1 MKKIFLT
8 FLAGMLASQVWAIA
22 GLSVT
27 NLRVDGV
34 VNPVGVDKEQPILS
48 WSVDDGNLKGVK
60 QTMFQVQIYSNARCT
75 QRVWN
80 SRSQRSTDSWI
91 MAPVFEGVATRYYW
105 TVTVSDNK
113 GRRVISKPAS
123 FVTGLNGTGWDGA
136 KWLKGKKNDWNV
148 QDGVTVLRKR
158 IDIGKKKILSAG
170 LFTAALGNFDVYL
183 NGKRLAYTDAD
194 AKPYYAELKP
204 GWTDYTKEVPYMM
217 YDITEQLQKGENMV
231 GAQLTNGWWAGD
243 IAGNNYKPDALAF
256 MAKVYVLYSDSTEA
270 TFVTDTSWETNTC
283 GPLLYGDIYNGETY
297 DARRNTTWA
306 SLADKS
312 EGWQKAQEYTGTVG
326 EVVAFTGPLVR
337 VRSEYNQTVKKVTV
351 WEGTKQTG
359 TKYGEINVKS
369 TPVLG
374 GKGFTLHKGE
384 TAIFDLGQNMV
395 GWPQFTVKGN
405 SGTEIVCRFGEM
417 LNDDGS
423 DTHINDGPAGS
434 VWTHNM
440 RTAKTTLRYIL
451 GGDAK
456 GETYNPSATF
466 FGFRYISMTAT
477 DDVTIINLTGQFVG
491 SDIDEQAEFECSDPA
506 VNQLY
511 KNIRWSARDNFLSIP
526 TDCPQRDER
535 LGWTGDTQMFSR
547 TACYN
552 GDMRAFYHKWMRDLR
567 TAQRE
572 DGAVPDVAPLG
583 RYGSYGNAAWG
594 DALVIVPWNV
604 YLMYN
609 DTEILDENYDA
620 MQLYMTWLQSNID
633 DKYSY
638 NGAGTDYGDW
648 LAYEELDKRYVSV
661 CYYAY
666 VADLMARISMALGKE
681 DDPENYNALAEAIRK
696 EFRSRYVIGQHLVH
710 KTQTAYILALHFN
723 MLEPGIQYEN
733 AVKELRE
740 KIQSNGYCLS
750 TGFVGTSYLCPT
762 LSEYGM
768 TDLAYD
774 LLLQRKNPSWLY
786 EVDNGATTVWERWD
800 SFKAGEGFNKHE
812 WNMNSF
818 NHYAYGAVAEWIYR
832 DMLGMGPDHEDP
844 GFHHI
849 ILAPKPD
856 MRKDSEI
863 PEGQKRIDWARGT
876 IPTPYGLL
884 SSAWERDKNG
894 KIKYSFTIPYN
905 TTATFYKPLED
916 GTTETIE
923 LETGK
928 WTY

>member
-1 MKKIFLT
+1 MLT
-8 FLAGMLASQVWAIA
+8 SQVWAIA

-34 VNPVGVDKEQPILS
+34 VNPVGVDKDQPMLS
-48 WSVDDGNLKGVK
+48 WTVDDGNLKGVK
-60 QTMFQVQIYSNARCT
+60 QTMFQVQIYSNPRCT

-91 MAPVFEGVATRYYW
+91 MAPAFEGVATRYYW

-113 GRRVISKPAS
+113 GRRVISKPAT

-148 QDGVTVLRKR
+148 QDGATVMRKR
-158 IDIGKKKILSAG
+158 IDIGKKKVLTAS
-170 LFTAALGNFDVYL
+170 LFTAALGNYEVYL
-183 NGKRLAYTDAD
+183 NGNRLAYTDAD
-194 AKPYYAELKP
+194 SKPYYAELKP

-217 YDITEQLQKGENMV
+217 YDITEQIQKGENMV

-243 IAGNNYKPDALAF
+243 IAGNYYNPDALAF
-256 MAKVYVLYSDSTEA
+256 MAKVYILYSDSTVA

-283 GPLLYGDIYNGETY
+283 GPLLYGDIYNGESY

-306 SLADKS
+306 SLTDKS
-312 EGWQKAQEYTGTVG
+312 DGWQNAQEYTGPVG
-326 EVVAFTGPLVR
+326 EVVAFNGPLVR
-337 VRSEYNQTVKKVTV
+337 IRSEYNQTVKKITV
-351 WEGTKQTG
+351 WEGTKPTG
-359 TKYGEINVKS
+359 TKYGEIDVKS
-369 TPVLG
+369 TPVLSA
-374 GKGFTLHKGE
+374 KGFTLHKGE
-384 TAIFDLGQNMV
+384 TAVFDLGQNMA
-395 GWPQFTVKGN
+395 GWPQFTVKGK

-434 VWTHNM
+434 VWTYNM

-451 GGDAK
+451 NGDVK

-477 DDVTIINLTGQFVG
+477 DDVTITNLIGQFVG
-491 SDIDEQAEFECSDPA
+491 SDIDERAEFECSDPH

-535 LGWTGDTQMFSR
+535 LGWTGDAQIFSR

-567 TAQRE
+567 SAQRE
-572 DGAVPDVAPLG
+572 DGAMPDVAPLG
-583 RYGSYGNAAWG
+583 RYGNYGNAAWG

-620 MQLYMTWLQSNID
+620 MQLYMTWLQSNISD
-633 DKYSY
+633 QYSF
-638 NGAGTDYGDW
+638 NGAGTAYGDW

-666 VADLMARISMALGKE
+666 VADLMTRISMALGKE
-681 DDPENYNALAEAIRK
+681 DDPDSYNALAESIRE
-696 EFRSRYVIGQHLVH
+696 EFRNRYVVGQHLVH

-740 KIQSNGYCLS
+740 KIQSNGYCLT

-768 TDLAYD
+768 NDLAYD
-774 LLLQRKNPSWLY
+774 LLLQHKNPSWLY
-786 EVDNGATTVWERWD
+786 AVDNGATTIWERWD

-856 MRKDSEI
+856 MRSDSEI
-863 PEGQKRIDWARGT
+863 PEGQKRIEWARGT
-876 IPTPYGLL
+876 IQTPYGLL

-894 KIKYSFTIPYN
+894 KIKYTFTIPYN
-905 TTATFYKPLED
+905 TTATFYKPLDD